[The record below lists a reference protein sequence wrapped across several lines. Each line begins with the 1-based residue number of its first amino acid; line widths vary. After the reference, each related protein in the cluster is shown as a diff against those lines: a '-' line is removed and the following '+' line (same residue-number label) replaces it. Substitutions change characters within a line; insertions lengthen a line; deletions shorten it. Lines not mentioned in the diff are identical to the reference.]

1 VRDWAARS
9 LVRNPPFSPDYSG
22 MTFYRRIRTWL
33 ALAVL
38 CAGTAMGA
46 GPSYSAAGIVNAS
59 NYAVGPFAP
68 NSVISIFGGG
78 LARSEHTL
86 GDADLVA
93 CTSSVLAAR
102 CLPLEL
108 NYVRV
113 YVQDQP
119 VPLLYVGPGQ
129 VNFLMSSMETAGPVK
144 VRVVTEGIT
153 GPEIV
158 VTLVDAAPALF
169 SMDGGYVIA
178 QDTKGNLLTADAPA
192 HAGDTVVV
200 YITGLGRTSPNPAMG
215 EIPSY
220 AATMLAFAS
229 LKVTLNGSMVDPYFI
244 KYAGVTPGCAGLYQI
259 NFYIPDG
266 TGNDP
271 EIQVTAGNPAAQTGL
286 KLPLR

>member
-1 VRDWAARS
+1 
-9 LVRNPPFSPDYSG
+9 
-22 MTFYRRIRTWL
+22 MTFYRRIPTCL

-38 CAGTAMGA
+38 CVGTARGA

-59 NYAVGPFAP
+59 NYTAGPFAP
-68 NSVISIFGGG
+68 NSVIAVFGAG
-78 LARSEHTL
+78 LARDEHKL
-86 GDADLVA
+86 VDADLVA
-93 CTSSVLAAR
+93 CTSSILAAR
-102 CLPLEL
+102 CLPLEM

-129 VNFLMSSMETAGPVK
+129 INFLISSVQTAGPVK

-169 SMDGGYVIA
+169 SMAGGYVVA
-178 QDTKGNLLTADAPA
+178 QDAKGNLLTADAPA

-200 YITGLGRTSPNPAMG
+200 YITGLGRTSPNPAVG

-220 AATMLAFAS
+220 AATMLAIAS
-229 LKVTLNGSMVDPYFI
+229 LKVTLNGTVVDPYMI
-244 KYAGVTPGCAGLYQI
+244 KYAGLTPGSAGLYQI
-259 NFYIPDG
+259 NIYLPDG

-271 EIQVTAGNPAAQTGL
+271 EMQVTAGNLPAQTGL